1 MNLISERWISVRRA
15 DGSRQRIAPWQ
26 LTDGIGGDNPILAI
40 ASPRPDFDGALTQI
54 LIGLLQSTCTPT
66 EDEWWD
72 WRETPPLPELLKER
86 FAKLMPSFELDN
98 DEGALFM
105 QERLGDKAEEHPVT
119 YLLIGAPT
127 DSALR
132 QNTDHFQKRPRGGE
146 CLCRACAAAALY
158 TLQNFAPG
166 GGGGGDGKFT
176 SLRGGGPLTT
186 LILGGTLWETVWLN
200 VIYGEMFSGHAP
212 DCKTFPWLN
221 VAAYISQANPVK
233 TIHSADM
240 NPEHVFWGM
249 PRRIR
254 LDFTSNDGVVIDERL
269 HCAVCGSLDERICV
283 GYRDLTG
290 GITYQEEYRGD
301 DGKKK
306 KRASWVSPTHPLSP
320 YSRGSD
326 QRPLAV
332 HPQPGG
338 IGYRYWLGLVENSTD
353 GDVQRLPA
361 RVVEQFRNTG
371 KAGQLWAFGFDMDNM
386 KARCWYDAT
395 MPILAVQEE
404 LRVLFS
410 DVVSRMVKAAKQVA
424 GDLSKYLKAAL
435 FNEKSKVRSDDL
447 GFVQCDFWDATEAAF
462 YVCLRQLPA
471 TLSVDPSAHGVLED
485 WLKILRVAAFNVFDR
500 HSQTGDFDAVD
511 PRRIAQAR
519 KNLGKALTGAP
530 LKEKILGL
538 PKPPKSAKSSGKQP

>member
-1 MNLISERWISVRRA
+1 MNLISERWIPVRRA
-15 DGSRQRIAPWQ
+15 DGSQPCIAPWE
-26 LTDGIGGDNPILAI
+26 LTDGISDNPILAV
-40 ASPRPDFDGALTQI
+40 ASPRPDFDGALAQF
-54 LIGLLQSTCTPT
+54 LIGLLQTTGTPT
-66 EDEWWD
+66 EDQWWD
-72 WRETPPLPELLKER
+72 WREAPPSPEVLKAR
-86 FAKLMPSFELDN
+86 FATLTPSFELEN
-98 DEGALFM
+98 GKGALFM

-146 CLCRACAAAALY
+146 CLCRSCAAAALY
-158 TLQNFAPG
+158 TLQTFAPS

-186 LILGGTLWETVWLN
+186 LVLGGNLWETAWLN
-200 VIYGEMFSGHAP
+200 VIHGETFSGCSP
-212 DCKTFPWLN
+212 DRKTFPWLN
-221 VAAYISQANPVK
+221 VGAFITQAEPVR
-233 TIHSADM
+233 TIHSAEM

-249 PRRIR
+249 PRRIG
-254 LDFTSNDGVVIDERL
+254 LDFTANDGVGTAERL
-269 HCAVCGSLDERICV
+269 PCTVCGSVDERVCV
-283 GYRDLTG
+283 GYRDITG

-306 KRASWVSPTHPLSP
+306 KRSSWVSPTHPLSP

-332 HPQPGG
+332 HPHPGG

-353 GDVQRLPA
+353 GDTQRLPA

-371 KAGQLWAFGFDMDNM
+371 KDGQLWAFGFDMDNM

-395 MPILAVQEE
+395 MPILVVPEE
-404 LRVLFS
+404 LKVLFS
-410 DVVSRMVKAAKQVA
+410 DFASRMAKASNQVA
-424 GDLSKYLKAAL
+424 GDLSKSLKAAL

-447 GFVQCDFWDATEAAF
+447 GFVQSDFWDATESVF
-462 YVCLRQLPA
+462 YDHLRQLRT
-471 TLSVDPSAHGVLED
+471 TLPTDPLAHSVLES
-485 WLKILRVAAFNVFDR
+485 WLKTLREAAFTVFDR
-500 HSQTGDFDAVD
+500 HSQSGDFDAVA
-511 PRRIAQAR
+511 PRRVAMAR
-519 KNLGKALTGAP
+519 NGLGNALAGAP

-538 PKPPKSAKSSGKQP
+538 PRPPKPARKQP